1 MKKEGS
7 QTLRFPSDKKNPR
20 KDLTV
25 GKKFLVICGRA
36 LRNHHFLLSFWQKT
50 TFIIKMKIKKLDEY
64 IEYIALVVL
73 IDLKLESEEIIFRV
87 MFDYG

>member
-1 MKKEGS
+1 
-7 QTLRFPSDKKNPR
+7 
-20 KDLTV
+20 
-25 GKKFLVICGRA
+25 
-36 LRNHHFLLSFWQKT
+36 
-50 TFIIKMKIKKLDEY
+50 MKIKKLDEY